1 MRYNRTI
8 HTKRE
13 KTAML
18 FLTLFIL
25 FVSAALFCFFLARK
39 KKDKRLWGLFAVLVL
54 LPAVLFAAKAPL
66 QRALFFYDTPA
77 EAVRAQFPGAKIQG
91 KVLQGNQAVV
101 FYTDGD
107 TTGRLCAVQTDR
119 GWQVSRKEMLQ
130 DYSLI
135 YPAMIIDVNYLTH
148 PDRRCVIISQSKIFQ
163 LEGYSKIKVVTD
175 SLGSEFTRFDT
186 GQEVGFAAFL
196 SEVPDHYVLSIGGQ
210 TYEIDLAVQSPS
222 TLLTRGNLFITLL
235 MPCLLLIVF
244 VLIILLVRRRQKKKR
259 RPHQNYPLFQLGGQA
274 GKERTVKRFKQFYAL
289 FLLCASASVLLL
301 LYKLCQGS
309 PESLLFSDTSSFF
322 PSLLLLA
329 VLFYF
334 VCLTFLK
341 NLLYLHC
348 APKTT
353 LLYSNWLFLRVPS
366 LKLVHI
372 QALFYVDNLEESERQ
387 LDRLHQKNLS
397 ARLLFL
403 NHRSACCKQRHDR
416 EGMLRCREAM
426 QQLTAQCSLTP
437 QQKETLRV
445 TWTHLDLF
453 DAEEAGDWETVRTL
467 CGEPDPNQ
475 PVLIQVLTHYKLGL
489 ADLHTGCLESARSHF
504 SFTAAYGGELSCV
517 REAQGYLDQC

>member
-1 MRYNRTI
+1 MFFT
-8 HTKRE
+8 
-13 KTAML
+13 
-18 FLTLFIL
+18 TLSTL
-25 FVSAALFCFFLARK
+25 SGCAALLCLCFACK
-39 KKDKRLWGLFAVLVL
+39 KKDKRLWGIFAAIVLILAAL
-54 LPAVLFAAKAPL
+54 LAAKAPL

-77 EAVRAQFPGAKIQG
+77 EAISVRFPGAKIQG

-148 PDRRCVIISQSKIFQ
+148 PDRRCIIVSQSKIFQ

-175 SLGSEFTRFDT
+175 NLGSEFTRFDT
-186 GQEVGFAAFL
+186 GQEVGFVAFL
-196 SEVPDHYVLSIGGQ
+196 SQVPDHYALSIGGR
-210 TYEIDLAVQSPS
+210 TYEIDLSVQNLP
-222 TLLTRGNLFITLL
+222 TLLTQKN
-235 MPCLLLIVF
+235 LLIPLVMSCLFPIFF
-244 VLIILLVRRRQKKKR
+244 VSVILLVRRIQKKKR
-259 RPHQNYPLFQLGGQA
+259 GPLQNYPLFQLDGQA
-274 GKERTVKRFKQFYAL
+274 GKERTVKLFKRFYAL
-289 FLLCASASVLLL
+289 FLLCVCASGLLL

-309 PESLLFSDTSSFF
+309 PESLLFSDTSSLF

-329 VLFYF
+329 ALFYL

-348 APKTT
+348 APKTM
-353 LLYSNWLFLRVPS
+353 LLYSNWLFPRVPS
-366 LKLVHI
+366 LKLLHI
-372 QALFYVDNLEESERQ
+372 QALLYAGDPEESERQ
-387 LDRLHQKNLS
+387 LDRLHPKGLS
-397 ARLLFL
+397 ARLLVF
-403 NHRSACCKQRHDR
+403 NYRSACCKQRRDR

-426 QQLTAQCSLTP
+426 QQLTAQHRLTP

-453 DAEEAGDWETVRTL
+453 DAEEAGNWETVRTL
-467 CGEPDPNQ
+467 CSEPGPNQ

-489 ADLHTGCLESARSHF
+489 ADLHAGCLESARSHF
-504 SFTAAYGGELSCV
+504 SFAAAYGGELSCA
-517 REAQGYLDQC
+517 REAQNYLDQC